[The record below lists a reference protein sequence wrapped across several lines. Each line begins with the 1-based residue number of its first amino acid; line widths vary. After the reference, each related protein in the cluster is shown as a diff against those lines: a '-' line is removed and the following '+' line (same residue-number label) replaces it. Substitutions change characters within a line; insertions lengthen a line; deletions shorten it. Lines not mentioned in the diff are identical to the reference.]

1 MNSLKIFDS
10 PEFGQVRTVTIDN
23 EVFFVGKDV
32 AEALGYKNTKDAII
46 THVSEEDRRILQRS
60 EIATIENHMPKDVFP
75 VNFISADI
83 PNRGFTVINESGLY
97 ALIFGSKL
105 DSAKRFKHWVTSEVL
120 PTIRKTGTYTVPDMS
135 KELQAIFVLDKRTV
149 EMDKRMDRLE
159 FDVPL
164 YACESDELQK
174 HLKKKVV
181 NLLGGKKSNAYNDK
195 SVRQKAFIDA
205 YIQLKREFGDGLN
218 SYKAIQRKYL
228 ELAHEF
234 IEKYEP
240 STYLKDLILNTNS
253 QLSWEE
259 VKL

>member
-1 MNSLKIFDS
+1 MNDLQIFNNK
-10 PEFGQVRTVTIDN
+10 EFGELIAVEIDG
-23 EVFFVGKDV
+23 EPWFVGKDV
-32 AEALGYKNTKDAII
+32 ANAMGYQNGSRDINR
-46 THVSEEDRRILQRS
+46 HVDNEDRLSTRIEYAGQRR
-60 EIATIENHMPKDVFP
+60 EV
-75 VNFISADI
+75 
-83 PNRGFTVINESGLY
+83 TVINESGLY

-164 YACESDELQK
+164 YASESDELQK

-228 ELAHEF
+228 ESAHEF

>member
-1 MNSLKIFDS
+1 MNDLQIFNNK
-10 PEFGQVRTVTIDN
+10 EFGELIAVEIDG
-23 EVFFVGKDV
+23 EPWFVGKDV
-32 AEALGYKNTKDAII
+32 ANAMGYQNGSRDINR
-46 THVSEEDRRILQRS
+46 HVDNEDRLSTRIEYAGQRR
-60 EIATIENHMPKDVFP
+60 EV
-75 VNFISADI
+75 
-83 PNRGFTVINESGLY
+83 TVINESGLY

-135 KELQAIFVLDKRTV
+135 KELQAIFVIDKRTV

-164 YACESDELQK
+164 YASESDELQK

-228 ELAHEF
+228 ESAHEF
-234 IEKYEP
+234 IERYEP